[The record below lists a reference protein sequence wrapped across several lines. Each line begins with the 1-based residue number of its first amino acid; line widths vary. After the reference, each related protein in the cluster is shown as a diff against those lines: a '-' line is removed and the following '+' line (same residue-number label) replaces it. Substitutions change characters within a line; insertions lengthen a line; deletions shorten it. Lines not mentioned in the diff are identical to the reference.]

1 MDWKELPGNYDDF
14 QHEIVHVKNATVV
27 VKSFVDEYIQYEVN
41 NSMDYSYKPKT
52 EKTQIQYKNGLTH
65 LYQKHSKIFDNMDSF
80 KQPGTDSFLR
90 QFADNLMRTLEG
102 RVKQA
107 DIYTEKLTSDSQF
120 KLDDA
125 FSQLQ
130 GQVAQ
135 Q

>member
-1 MDWKELPGNYDDF
+1 
-14 QHEIVHVKNATVV
+14 
-27 VKSFVDEYIQYEVN
+27 
-41 NSMDYSYKPKT
+41 
-52 EKTQIQYKNGLTH
+52 
-65 LYQKHSKIFDNMDSF
+65 MDSF

-130 GQVAQ
+130 G
-135 Q
+135 